1 MSILKKLNSE
11 ATRESSNSIE
21 VFKSKNDSEL
31 YFKNSANQLVN
42 IPTNIIVKVTSYANL
57 PGVGDSNKIYMTGDN
72 MYLWN
77 GVEYLGF
84 ASPTTPVNIV
94 EFDTINPNDVA
105 TIFDPVLPEQD
116 NTLYVSDNIATPGK
130 TWLWDSGSNSYE
142 TYDPVVPD
150 STPWRLYGTSIDA
163 GGNKTAFISRTGP
176 ILINSPNPNYY
187 AGYFYNRAISGVGR
201 GLIVK
206 KDLRT
211 TSGDYL
217 TVQGSNFST
226 GELQNRLIVTH
237 DGNLEINGVYTLP
250 NVDGAVGQVQKT
262 NGAGVVTWE
271 DAGAKPSVQ
280 TVVST
285 ATLTP
290 TSSDDLVEVTAQAE
304 ALAIA
309 NPTGTY
315 VNGQNFLIRIT
326 DDGTIRAITYGDK
339 YIAFGSALPTAT
351 VVGKTILIGCTY
363 NSAGT
368 GTFECLNTIQQ

>member
-1 MSILKKLNSE
+1 MGNFKTGFGKTKSQTANVTPSE
-11 ATRESSNSIE
+11 I
-21 VFKSKNDSEL
+21 VF
-31 YFKNSANQLVN
+31 
-42 IPTNIIVKVTSYANL
+42 
-57 PGVGDSNKIYMTGDN
+57 
-72 MYLWN
+72 
-77 GVEYLGF
+77 
-84 ASPTTPVNIV
+84 
-94 EFDTINPNDVA
+94 FDTVNPSTGGTV
-105 TIFDPVLPEQD
+105 FDPNTPQTTD
-116 NTLYVSDNIATPGK
+116 TLYVSSVDAS
-130 TWLWDSGSNSYE
+130 TWIWNGLAYVDYE
-142 TYDPVVPD
+142 APTTD
-150 STPWRLYGTSIDA
+150 STPFNLYNTSIDA
-163 GGNKTAFISRTGP
+163 GGNKTAFISRSGP

-304 ALAIA
+304 ALAID

-315 VNGQNFLIRIT
+315 VNGQTFLIRIT
-326 DDGTIRAITYGDK
+326 DNGTIRAITYGDK